1 MNGLTWLT
9 DIYKDGYNAMIFDEL
24 TEDIFLNTAVNKTG
38 EIRSYL
44 LQDTIQK
51 DFNTRLI

>member
-1 MNGLTWLT
+1 MGLTWLT

-24 TEDIFLNTAVNKTG
+24 TEDIFLDTSANKFG
-38 EIRSYL
+38 EIKSYL